1 MDAGAFY
8 LSAGV
13 NSNKIQDAIGGIA
26 CELEALRRDGITADE
41 LATAKEQIK
50 SNYIFGLENVN
61 GRMFSN
67 GKNILLLDEVREPER
82 VLREIDAVT
91 MDDMGRAAEMISDLG
106 NYCASLVTG
115 REVDLKKMVNACL

>member
-1 MDAGAFY
+1 
-8 LSAGV
+8 
-13 NSNKIQDAIGGIA
+13 
-26 CELEALRRDGITADE
+26 
-41 LATAKEQIK
+41 
-50 SNYIFGLENVN
+50 
-61 GRMFSN
+61 MFSN